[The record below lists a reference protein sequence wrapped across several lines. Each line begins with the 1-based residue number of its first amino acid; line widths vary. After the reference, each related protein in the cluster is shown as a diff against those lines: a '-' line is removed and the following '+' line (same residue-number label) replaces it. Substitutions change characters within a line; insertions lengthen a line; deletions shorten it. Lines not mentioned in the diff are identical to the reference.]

1 KFIGVGEK
9 LEEIEEFHS
18 ERMASRILGM
28 GDVLSLI
35 EKAETKIDEKQAK
48 EMQEKM
54 RTASFTFDDFLEQ
67 MGQVKEMG
75 PLDELIGMIPGAN
88 KMKGMKNAQID
99 DTQIVQIE
107 AIIQSMTKNKRQEPT
122 LMIASRKRR
131 IAKGS

>member
-1 KFIGVGEK
+1 
-9 LEEIEEFHS
+9 
-18 ERMASRILGM
+18 
-28 GDVLSLI
+28 
-35 EKAETKIDEKQAK
+35 IDEKQAK

-99 DTQIVQIE
+99 DKQIVQIE
-107 AIIQSMTKNKRQEPT
+107 EIIQSMTKDERKETT
-122 LMIASRKRR
+122 LMNASRTRR
-131 IAKGS
+131 IAKGSDKSA

>member
-1 KFIGVGEK
+1 VTEKPIKFIGVGEK
-9 LEEIEEFHS
+9 LEEIEEFHP

-75 PLDELIGMIPGAN
+75 PLDELIELN
-88 KMKGMKNAQID
+88 KGTNNMKCKKQSQI
-99 DTQIVQIE
+99 
-107 AIIQSMTKNKRQEPT
+107 
-122 LMIASRKRR
+122 
-131 IAKGS
+131 

>member
-1 KFIGVGEK
+1 MHRTPHRET
-9 LEEIEEFHS
+9 L
-18 ERMASRILGM
+18 LPYT
-28 GDVLSLI
+28 SLI
-35 EKAETKIDEKQAK
+35 ETAETKIDEKQAK

-99 DTQIVQIE
+99 DKQIVQIE
-107 AIIQSMTKNKRQEPT
+107 AIIQSMTKDERQEPT
-122 LMIASRKRR
+122 LMNASRKRR
-131 IAKGS
+131 IAKGSGTSVSQV

>member
-1 KFIGVGEK
+1 MK
-9 LEEIEEFHS
+9 
-18 ERMASRILGM
+18 
-28 GDVLSLI
+28 
-35 EKAETKIDEKQAK
+35 KAETKKDEKQAK

-99 DTQIVQIE
+99 DKQIVQIE
-107 AIIQSMTKNKRQEPT
+107 AIIQSMTKD
-122 LMIASRKRR
+122 RKSTRLNSSHVA
-131 IAKGS
+131 ISYAVFCLKKKTF

>member
-1 KFIGVGEK
+1 
-9 LEEIEEFHS
+9 
-18 ERMASRILGM
+18 GM

-75 PLDELIGMIPGAN
+75 PLDELIGMILGAN

-99 DTQIVQIE
+99 DKQIVKIE
-107 AIIQSMTKNKRQEPT
+107 AIIESMTKDERQEPT
-122 LMIASRKRR
+122 LINARRK
-131 IAKGS
+131 